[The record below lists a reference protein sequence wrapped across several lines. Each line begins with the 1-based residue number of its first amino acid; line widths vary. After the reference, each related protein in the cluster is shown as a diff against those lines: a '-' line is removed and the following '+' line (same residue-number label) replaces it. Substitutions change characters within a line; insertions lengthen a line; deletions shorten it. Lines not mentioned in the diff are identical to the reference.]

1 MKTAMLMIAAIFLNI
16 MLGCGSGD
24 LTRSKAKELVSEKLM
39 EERPVSGSTAF
50 AVSVGRLAGGKATDL
65 QQVLGDKSQSGRFWK
80 NLSTSGMI
88 TVKWIG
94 IEPINENGTHGKSA
108 YVDVSLTT
116 AGSALK
122 IREANGYV
130 VVKACE
136 RIIQDVIG
144 ISSRGN
150 KSMAIDYTWHYGNLT
165 PFAKAIREIYGS
177 TICDPTT
184 QNGHATLRRFD
195 NGWKI
200 VD

>member
-1 MKTAMLMIAAIFLNI
+1 MKAALLMIAAISFNL
-16 MLGCGSGD
+16 MLGCGSRD
-24 LTRSKAKELVSEKLM
+24 LTRSKAKELISEKLK
-39 EERPVSGSTAF
+39 EEPPVSGSTAF
-50 AVSVGRLAGGKATDL
+50 AVSIGRLEGGKATDL
-65 QQVLGDKSQSGRFWK
+65 QQVLADTSQNGRFWK
-80 NLSTSGMI
+80 NLSANGMI

-94 IEPINENGTHGKSA
+94 IEPINENGTHGESA
-108 YVDVSLTT
+108 FVDVSLTT

-136 RIIQDVIG
+136 RIIQDVTG

-150 KSMAIDYTWHYGNLT
+150 KSTDIEYTWHYGNLT
-165 PFAKAIREIYGS
+165 PFAKAIREVYGS

-184 QNGHATLRRFD
+184 QHEHATLQRFD
-195 NGWKI
+195 NGWKM